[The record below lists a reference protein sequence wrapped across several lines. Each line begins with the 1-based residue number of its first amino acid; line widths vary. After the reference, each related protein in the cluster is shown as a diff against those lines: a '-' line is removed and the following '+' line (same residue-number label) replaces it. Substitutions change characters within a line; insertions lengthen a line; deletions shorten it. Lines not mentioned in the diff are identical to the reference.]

1 MRPLSPA
8 FAVLSKPS
16 DERSSAVQQA
26 EFLQTLKAETWT
38 KKQTEAC
45 TEMAALPKMFIGIDV
60 VKSNL
65 L

>member
-1 MRPLSPA
+1 
-8 FAVLSKPS
+8 LSKPS

-26 EFLQTLKAETWT
+26 EFLQTLKVETWT
-38 KKQTEAC
+38 KKQTVTC
-45 TEMAALPKMFIGIDV
+45 TEMAALPRMLIGMDV

>member
-1 MRPLSPA
+1 
-8 FAVLSKPS
+8 LSKPS
-16 DERSSAVQQA
+16 DERSSAAQQA
-26 EFLQTLKAETWT
+26 EFLQTLKVETWT
-38 KKQTEAC
+38 KKQTEAY